1 MSKSIE
7 MPSEGGVETDILQWL
22 NEIGWETYGE
32 EEDRGYGATVLDEQ
46 YDRDLSEIIYWDI
59 LKEKIIE
66 LNDKMNEKE
75 ANQFLNSLKRDLSS
89 EDLITAN
96 ETFTNFLRSGKKY
109 TYNDGNTGYVTLVN
123 LNPNQTDANRWIAA
137 NQFQVRREKEIR
149 PDIVCFVNGIPLVIS
164 ELKSTT
170 RGKTYQD
177 GINDLRSYQKNVPR
191 LFIPALFNVA
201 ADDSTLRYGSIN
213 APHEHYNPWR
223 DDDLEFGNDLKEAVF
238 ALLRKDILADLLD
251 RYVFYEG
258 ATGDDIKIVPRHMQY
273 YATEE
278 ILTRVESSNK
288 DSGLIW
294 HTQGSGKSY
303 TMVFAAWNLLERGFL
318 DNPQV
323 LLVVDTDK
331 LRTQMENTLSHI
343 DFPRFEVAKSMDHL
357 QELLMEGS
365 SKLILSTIH
374 MFEDVDAEVQ
384 TNNQTVVFVDEAHRY
399 MEKDLGISLRAAIP
413 DAQHFGFTG
422 TPVREQERDT
432 FDNYSP
438 EGEETLHQ
446 YSIEDGIKDGVV
458 LPVHFNVKQ
467 QEWEIDKTSLDVEFD
482 ESFDTYNIEK
492 KKKIIRQ
499 HVTRSTLA
507 ELRPRVEKV
516 VLDIIDHYERKLEP
530 NGWKGMVVTPT
541 RRAAALY
548 GDELRKLRDPE
559 DIEVLVTSR
568 GDDQKLIQKFHTTKQ
583 KRESIVQRF
592 KNPDEYENDPKILVV
607 CDMLLTGFDAP
618 ILKTIYLDR
627 NLKNHNLLQ
636 AIARTNRP
644 DDGKV
649 NGEIVDYAGVF
660 ASGNIEDALQ
670 YDAETRSRA
679 AQDIDKLLDKFED
692 LLTETMEIFE
702 EIDKVDSQEAV
713 NDSVAL
719 AKENS
724 AQFEDNCTRLE
735 DMYES
740 IAPDKRLKTRD
751 LRHKYEWLI
760 NIHRAYKRRRRDPD
774 PEGDFGEKT
783 QKIIE
788 DNVEPGEIKDE
799 TPIYKLEIGTE
810 HLERTRDLEPRAKA
824 AEISHATQEHLQ
836 GRQTTNPRYQRIS
849 QRVQQL
855 VNDWQSGDL
864 EPPEVAEKLEEA
876 EKEAISV
883 EQQQDELGM
892 SETEHA
898 VYSVFTDEYDV
909 KADEATAITNDI
921 IKRFEQIET
930 DFDKWHISDKKQ
942 KEIYQMVVR
951 TLVIEHDRKDLYHQ
965 EGLTEDIVEYII
977 RNEQP
982 KTSNPT
988 NINN

>member
-1 MSKSIE
+1 MSESIE
-7 MPSEGGVETDILQWL
+7 MPSESGVETNILQWL
-22 NEIGWETYGE
+22 DEIGWETYGE
-32 EEDRGYGATVLDEQ
+32 NGGYGATDLDEE
-46 YDRDLSEIIYWDI
+46 YDRDLSEIIYWNI
-59 LKEKIIE
+59 LKQKIIE
-66 LNDKMNEKE
+66 LNEKMDERE
-75 ANQFLNSLKRDLSS
+75 ADQFLNSLKRDLSS
-89 EDLITAN
+89 ENLITAN
-96 ETFTNFLRSGKKY
+96 ETFTNFLRTGKKY
-109 TYNDGNTGYVTLVN
+109 TYNDGETDDVTLVD
-123 LNPNQTDANRWIAA
+123 LDPNQTDANRWIAA

-149 PDIVCFVNGIPLVIS
+149 PDIVCFVNGIPLVIW

-170 RGKTYQD
+170 RGNTYQD
-177 GINDLRSYQKNVPR
+177 GINDLSSYQNDVPR

-213 APHEHYNPWR
+213 APHKHYNPWQ
-223 DDDLEFGNDLKEAVF
+223 DDDSEFKNDLKEAVF
-238 ALLRKDILADLLD
+238 SLLRKNTLVDLLD
-251 RYVFYEG
+251 RYVFYKE
-258 ATGDDIKIVPRHMQY
+258 ATGGDVKIIPRHMQY
-273 YATEE
+273 HATER
-278 ILTRVESSNK
+278 ILTRVESSDK

-303 TMVFAAWNLLERGFL
+303 TMVFAAWNLLERSFL

-357 QELLMEGS
+357 QELLEEGS
-365 SKLILSTIH
+365 SKLVLSTIH

-384 TNNQTVVFVDEAHRY
+384 ANNETVVFVDEAHRY
-399 MEKDLGISLRAAIP
+399 MEKDLGLSLRAAIP

-467 QEWEIDKTSLDVEFD
+467 QDWDIDETSLDKEF
-482 ESFDTYNIEK
+482 EQSFETLSVDK
-492 KKKIIRQ
+492 KEEIINQ
-499 HVTRSTLA
+499 HVTRSKLA
-507 ELRPRVEKV
+507 ELRRRVEKV
-516 VLDIIDHYERKLEP
+516 AVDIINHYDRKLEP

-559 DIEVLVTSR
+559 DIEVLVTSQ
-568 GDDQKLIQKFHTTKQ
+568 GDDQKLIQKFHTTED
-583 KRESIVQRF
+583 KRELIVRQF

-627 NLKNHNLLQ
+627 NLKNHRLLQ

-644 DDGKV
+644 ADGKV
-649 NGEIVDYAGVF
+649 NGEIIDYAGVF

-670 YDAETRSRA
+670 YDTETRSRV

-692 LLTETMEIFE
+692 LLTETMEIFD

-713 NDSVAL
+713 NDAVAL

-740 IAPDKRLKTRD
+740 IAPDKRLETRD
-751 LRHKYEWLI
+751 LRDKYKWLT
-760 NIHRAYKRRRRDPD
+760 NIHRAYRRRRRDPD
-774 PEGDFGEKT
+774 PEADFGEKT
-783 QKIIE
+783 RKIIE

-799 TPIYKLEIGTE
+799 TPIYKLEIGKE
-810 HLERTRDLEPRAKA
+810 HLERTRDLEPKAKA
-824 AEISHATQEHLQ
+824 VEISHATQEHLQ
-836 GRQTTNPRYQRIS
+836 GRQMTNPRYQRIS

-864 EPPEVAEKLEEA
+864 EPPEVAKKLEEA

-898 VYSVFTDEYDV
+898 VYSVFTDNDNVE
-909 KADEATAITNDI
+909 ADEATAITNDI
-921 IKRFEQIET
+921 IKRFEEIET
-930 DFDKWHISDKKQ
+930 DFDKWHMSDKKR
-942 KEIYQMVVR
+942 KEIYKMVVR
-951 TLVIEHDRKDLYHQ
+951 TLVIEHNRKDLYH
-965 EGLTEDIVEYII
+965 EEELTEDIIEYII
-977 RNEQP
+977 RNERP
-982 KTSNPT
+982 ETSM
-988 NINN
+988 NN